1 MRYTTLFTLTLLLF
15 AAACGDST
23 TDSTELLTVRGVV
36 VSDQAVTFDADSVLI
51 VRLSDVS
58 LQDTLSPIVSEQ
70 VISGPRE
77 LPVPFPLPYSPEQIG
92 EGNTYSVGARI
103 ERGTTLLY
111 ISTTS
116 NPVITNGNPDRTD
129 VEVEQVN

>member
-1 MRYTTLFTLTLLLF
+1 MRYTLFLTLTLF
-15 AAACGDST
+15 FVACGDSS
-23 TDSTELLTVRGVV
+23 TDSTELSTVRGVV
-36 VSDQAVTFDADSVLI
+36 ISDQAVTIDADSVLI

-58 LQDTLSPIVSEQ
+58 LQDAIAPVISE
-70 VISGPRE
+70 VVLSGPRE
-77 LPVPFPLPYSPEQIG
+77 LAVPFVLPYNPEEID
-92 EGNTYSVGARI
+92 ERNTYSVGARI

-116 NPVITNGNPDRTD
+116 NPVITRGNPDRTD

>member
-1 MRYTTLFTLTLLLF
+1 MI
-15 AAACGDST
+15 
-23 TDSTELLTVRGVV
+23 
-36 VSDQAVTFDADSVLI
+36 SDQPVSFDANSRVI

-58 LQDTLSPIVSEQ
+58 LQDVVAPVISE
-70 VISGPRE
+70 VVLSGPRE
-77 LPVPFPLPYSPEQIG
+77 LPVPFVLPYNPEEID
-92 EGNTYSVGARI
+92 ERNTYSVSARI

-116 NPVITNGNPDRTD
+116 NSVITRGNPDRTD